1 MRLRS
6 AVIRGFFAQV
16 HIVANEMMSSNP
28 DFDLSR
34 FLPYQLAVLASRT
47 SRNLS
52 QTYQD
57 SFGLSIPEWRVI
69 AHLSQEGHV
78 SVREIHERVDM
89 DKSKVTRASQRL
101 EMAGLIKKETNPS
114 DRRLVT
120 LSLTAKGRNTM
131 AKIAPLA
138 DEFAQDLLSVLEPLE
153 RDVFQSVVEKLLT
166 ESAGSKTNE
175 DGRTND

>member
-1 MRLRS
+1 
-6 AVIRGFFAQV
+6 
-16 HIVANEMMSSNP
+16 MMSSKP
-28 DFDLSR
+28 DFDLST
-34 FLPYQLAVLASRT
+34 FLPYQLAVLASRA

-57 SFGLSIPEWRVI
+57 RFGLSIPEWRVM

-101 EMAGLIKKETNPS
+101 EMAGLIMKEVNET

-120 LSLTAKGRNTM
+120 LSLTPKGLDTM
-131 AKIAPLA
+131 AQIAPLA
-138 DEFAQDLLSVLEPLE
+138 DAFAEDLLSVLEPSE
-153 RDVFQSVVEKLLT
+153 RDVFQSVVEKLLN
-166 ESAGSKTNE
+166 SGAGSKSE
-175 DGRTND
+175 DDRKSND

>member
-1 MRLRS
+1 LRERTGQGFGLKIIAKTGEIAGRRAVS
-6 AVIRGFFAQV
+6 AQI
-16 HIVANEMMSSNP
+16 HIVANEMMSSKP
-28 DFDLSR
+28 DFDLST
-34 FLPYQLAVLASRT
+34 FLPYQLAVLASRA

-57 SFGLSIPEWRVI
+57 RFGLSIPEWRVM

-101 EMAGLIKKETNPS
+101 EMAGLIMKEVNET

-120 LSLTAKGRNTM
+120 GL
-131 AKIAPLA
+131 KI
-138 DEFAQDLLSVLEPLE
+138 
-153 RDVFQSVVEKLLT
+153 
-166 ESAGSKTNE
+166 
-175 DGRTND
+175 